1 MNCKIITTEKDF
13 VRIDNENFSKIKFV
27 KSELNIQDEDKL
39 IAAIL
44 KLNEKY

>member
-1 MNCKIITTEKDF
+1 MKIL
-13 VRIDNENFSKIKFV
+13 VKIKFV

>member
-1 MNCKIITTEKDF
+1 MLVTRAPYGEG
-13 VRIDNENFSKIKFV
+13 KIKFV